1 MNKVRKLQYIG
12 GQFLINV
19 PSTLVKENAW
29 KKGVW
34 LEINPKGSYGLEVK
48 QVADGNISRTN
59 AELEA
64 FKREATALSA
74 FINAGGANMSPGEYS
89 ARTCRLSHVQS
100 QIRKLRR
107 KLNLQIT

>member
-48 QVADGNISRTN
+48 QVADGNISRTS

-64 FKREATALSA
+64 FEREATALSA

-89 ARTCRLSHVQS
+89 ALACRLSHVQS
-100 QIRKLRR
+100 QIRKLRMR
-107 KLNLQIT
+107 LNPQIT